1 VRHLAARRVRDLP
14 ATVGIRDRAVDK
26 VGDART
32 REIVKVR
39 AQLDAIG
46 GLAGYSG
53 EKWSP
58 LESWLIMSKSF
69 RIAIYYF
76 VYSSSMAG
84 VRLHGCMPDEID
96 SRRMHL
102 AHVGFRSQQSP

>member
-1 VRHLAARRVRDLP
+1 MSSRVMRHLAARRVRDLP

-26 VGDART
+26 VGDACT
-32 REIVKVR
+32 REIVKMR

-46 GLAGYSG
+46 GLAGSSG
-53 EKWSP
+53 EKWGQ
-58 LESWLIMSKSF
+58 LKSWLINMSKSF

-84 VRLHGCMPDEID
+84 VRLHGCI
-96 SRRMHL
+96 
-102 AHVGFRSQQSP
+102 